1 MNQNRLF
8 CGRYR
13 NQTTRLKNWDYSSS
27 GWYFI
32 TICTQ
37 NREMYFGDV
46 INDEMVLSEM
56 GHAAA
61 GCWLGMSRVYDV
73 LIGDAWVVMPNH
85 VHLLFG
91 INNPDRQK
99 NQNNAFLKMIK
110 NSVSSIINHYK
121 GRVTKYAKKENIPF
135 LWQPRFYDHI
145 VRSKNEFF
153 KIQSYIENN
162 PVNWEEDQFCRQSSF

>member
-61 GCWLGMSRVYDV
+61 GYWQAMFRVYDV
-73 LIGDAWVVMPNH
+73 LIEDVWVIMPNH

-91 INNPDRQK
+91 INKLDDQKHQK
-99 NQNNAFLKMIK
+99 NAFKKRKKIQVHLSLIITKGGLLNMLKKKKSLFPGNLVFMIILCVVKMNFLK
-110 NSVSSIINHYK
+110 YK
-121 GRVTKYAKKENIPF
+121 VILKTTR
-135 LWQPRFYDHI
+135 
-145 VRSKNEFF
+145 
-153 KIQSYIENN
+153 
-162 PVNWEEDQFCRQSSF
+162 